1 MTKREL
7 IEALKD
13 VSDNAVIIIGA
24 YGFPQLTG
32 YYTDQ
37 IYYEEPFE
45 NERGRVIITNSFM
58 DKVADDFRL
67 IYEKD

>member
-13 VSDNAVIIIGA
+13 VSDNAEVIIGA
-24 YGFPQLTG
+24 YGFPQSTG
-32 YYTDQ
+32 NYTDQ
-37 IYYEEPFE
+37 IYYDEY
-45 NERGRVIITNSFM
+45 ERGRVIITNRFM